1 MSRDVSV
8 LRLRPFTE
16 ADDAELLT
24 WFATPADLRRFAG
37 PNATWPPTGEQLAR
51 WREDPLIEAWSAA
64 KPADDRLLGHVQIV
78 ATGPGTSRLARVAIA
93 PRERGA
99 GLGRELVS
107 AAPRRADARRIASVD
122 LHVYEDD
129 EPAVRLYASLGCT
142 DLGPHPGQP
151 TVKRMRR
158 RMPAG

>member
-8 LRLRPFTE
+8 LRLRPFAE

-37 PNATWPPTGEQLAR
+37 PNATWPLTGEQLAR

-64 KPADDRLLGHVQIV
+64 KPADDACWVTCRSWRQDR
-78 ATGPGTSRLARVAIA
+78 ARPGLARVAIA

-107 AAPRRADARRIASVD
+107 AALRRADARRIASVD